1 MPEGKVFNCP
11 TCGSS
16 LTAQGAQGEIKCP
29 YCGNT
34 VIVPAALRQPDPA
47 RGQTASPISIVMSDS
62 GTSIQVN
69 DLSAFQPPPVN
80 VVLGDSGLAG
90 QTNVVVSPTTGR
102 WMKWGIWAFVAIMV
116 LSVVLPLVCSFCGI
130 FGGAAA
136 SILPF
141 VMK

>member
-16 LTAQGAQGEIKCP
+16 LTAQGAQAEIKCP

-34 VIVPAALRQPDPA
+34 VIVPAAFRPPDQASGQPA
-47 RGQTASPISIVMSDS
+47 NPIHIVVNDT
-62 GTSIQVN
+62 GTSIQVS
-69 DLSAFQPPPVN
+69 DLGAFQSPPVN
-80 VVLGDSGLAG
+80 VTFGESGLPG
-90 QTNVVVSPTTGR
+90 MTNVVVSPNSSR
-102 WMKWGIWAFVAIMV
+102 WLKFGIGAFVALIV